1 MEITEIPARDLRRYF
16 RDPRII
22 GRHLSYDFVVL
33 QNERNK
39 TMELKYKDIAC
50 CEMTGN
56 LTTTHEETMETA
68 IPEYCP
74 DMARIVDTVGQL
86 KIREKNMTE
95 GRLTVAGAVKV
106 TVLYTS
112 EESAGLRSLSMSVPF
127 SAVMEDKRLQH
138 GSTVC
143 VDGRLLL
150 CEARIVTNRKLYL
163 RVLPEL
169 TAVCYACPTRSVCCQ
184 AQEEPSLRIRQEEAV
199 LELMT
204 AAEEREFTF
213 TQESMMGEGQ
223 EMPEDLLCDRIS
235 LAVTECQH
243 FGNKLVVKGEA
254 ALSILY
260 RSEHQNLCTYEAV
273 LPFSQI
279 LDGIEAGEEAAFHV
293 EARAMEGET
302 RLLRTDSGCG
312 FGVVQKIA
320 LWIFAYEKKPVSYVA
335 DLYSTRYP
343 CHVQQKT
350 VQFAADCVCTPER
363 QEAVQRL
370 EFGQSRPFAYL
381 TDAACDQVD
390 MAAGENG
397 TQLHTRVRMRV
408 LYLDETGAPMSTERS
423 GEVSGVTRE
432 APDSVQAV
440 CLPAAMQVSGGV
452 CEMRLPVEFRM
463 RKSVRSQIVQVG
475 SAELQTD
482 AGAEEMPSLVLRR
495 MTPEETLWDIAKQ
508 YRTDEAMIR
517 SANQL
522 EENEPIPA
530 RMLLIPKVR

>member
-1 MEITEIPARDLRRYF
+1 
-16 RDPRII
+16 
-22 GRHLSYDFVVL
+22 
-33 QNERNK
+33 
-39 TMELKYKDIAC
+39 MELKYKDLAC
-50 CEMTGN
+50 CEVIGN
-56 LTTTHEETMETA
+56 LVTTHEETMETA

-86 KIREKNMTE
+86 KIREKNMAE

-112 EESAGLRSLSMSVPF
+112 EESAGLRSLTMSVPF

-138 GSTVC
+138 GSTIC

-150 CEARIVTNRKLYL
+150 SEARIVTNRKLYI

-169 TAVCYACPTRSVCCQ
+169 TAVCYAYPTKSVCCRTE
-184 AQEEPSLRIRQEEAV
+184 EEPSLRIKREETV
-199 LELMT
+199 LDLMT

-213 TQESMMGEGQ
+213 TQESMMGERQ

-254 ALSILY
+254 TLSVLY
-260 RSEHQNLCTYEAV
+260 RSEHQNLCTYDAV

-279 LDGIEAGEEAAFHV
+279 LDGIEAAEDAAFHV
-293 EARAMEGET
+293 EAHAMEGET
-302 RLLRTDSGCG
+302 RLMRTDGGSG

-320 LWIFAYEKKPVSYVA
+320 LWIFVYEKRPVSYIA

-343 CHVQQKT
+343 CHVQQKAVHFT
-350 VQFAADCVCTPER
+350 ADHVCAPER

-370 EFGQSRPFAYL
+370 EFGQNRPFAYL

-390 MAAGENG
+390 MTTGEEG
-397 TQLHTRVRMRV
+397 TQLHTRVRMKV
-408 LYLDETGAPMSTERS
+408 LYLDDTGAPMSTERT
-423 GEVSGVTRE
+423 GEISSMTGE
-432 APDSVQAV
+432 IPDSVRAV
-440 CLPAAMQVSGGV
+440 CLPAAMQVNGGV
-452 CEMRLPVEFRM
+452 CEVRLPIEFRI
-463 RKSVRSQIVQVG
+463 RKAVHSQVVQVG
-475 SAELQTD
+475 SAECRTD
-482 AGAEEMPSLVLRR
+482 AAQEEMPSLVLRR
-495 MTPEETLWDIAKQ
+495 MLPDESLWDIAKQ
-508 YRTDEAMIR
+508 YRTDEAIIR
-517 SANQL
+517 GANQL
-522 EENEPIPA
+522 QENEPIPT

>member
-1 MEITEIPARDLRRYF
+1 
-16 RDPRII
+16 
-22 GRHLSYDFVVL
+22 
-33 QNERNK
+33 
-39 TMELKYKDIAC
+39 MELKYKDIAC
-50 CEMTGN
+50 CEVVGN
-56 LTTTHEETMETA
+56 LVTTHEETMETA

-86 KIREKNMTE
+86 KIREKNTAD

-112 EESAGLRSLSMSVPF
+112 EESAGLRSLSLSVPF

-138 GSTVC
+138 CRTVC

-150 CEARIVTNRKLYL
+150 TEARIVTNRKLYV

-169 TAVCYACPTRSVCCQ
+169 TATGYACPTKSVCCETE
-184 AQEEPSLRIRQEEAV
+184 EEPSLRVKREDTV

-213 TQESMMGEGQ
+213 TQENMMGDGR
-223 EMPEDLLCDRIS
+223 EMPEDLLCDRIA

-254 ALSILY
+254 TLSALY
-260 RSEHQNLCTYEAV
+260 RSEQQNLCSYDTV

-279 LDGIEAGEEAAFHV
+279 IDGIDASEEATFHV

-302 RLLRTDSGCG
+302 RLIRTDSGSG

-320 LWIFAYEKKPVSYVA
+320 LLVCVYEKRPMSYIA
-335 DLYSTRYP
+335 DLYSTRFP
-343 CHVQQKT
+343 CT
-350 VQFAADCVCTPER
+350 VQRKMLHFATDRVCDPER
-363 QEAVQRL
+363 QETVQRL
-370 EFGQSRPFAYL
+370 EFGQNRPFAYL
-381 TDAACDQVD
+381 TDASCDQVD
-390 MAAGENG
+390 MTAGENG
-397 TQLHTRVRMRV
+397 TQLHTRMRMKV

-423 GEVSGVTRE
+423 GEVSTVTGQM
-432 APDSVQAV
+432 PDSVHAV
-440 CLPAAMQVSGGV
+440 CLPATMRVSGGV
-452 CEMRLPVEFRM
+452 CEVSLPVEFRM
-463 RKSVRSQIVQVG
+463 HKTEHQQLMQVG
-475 SAELQTD
+475 SADLQTD
-482 AGAEEMPSLVLRR
+482 AAQGEMPSLVLRR

-508 YRTDEAMIR
+508 YRTDETVIR

-522 EENEPIPA
+522 EEGEAIPD